1 MTDPSS
7 RRTDSGRDRVTR
19 ARAWRTW
26 PRWARWLSAS
36 VLALVAL
43 AVIAATVASP
53 LLSRLARRQ
62 LVHSLERRFDSR
74 VEIARLDV
82 SIVPWP
88 RASGQGLT
96 VTPSSRRSDQPP
108 LVTVRTFTVSAGYLG
123 FFRSPVAVGE
133 VLVEGGEIVIVPDE
147 DDGGERRAAGGG
159 GDRSPEIRVHVD
171 RIVARDLQLRIV
183 PREPDKS
190 PRLFDIREV
199 MLRSVGRTE
208 PMAFEAALVN
218 PLPRGEILASGSF
231 GPWNSDA
238 PGRTAV
244 DGQFTFGGA
253 DLGTIRGL
261 HGLLDASGQFDGTLE
276 RIHVTGETRTPEFG
290 LTVSDQRLPL
300 TTRFDATVDGTNGD
314 TILQQVDARL
324 LDTPILCAGKV
335 ADVPDGEGREVVI
348 DATIEKGRIED
359 LLRLVV
365 KGGRPVM
372 RGAVGVKTSFVI
384 PPGPGDVVERI
395 ALEAQV
401 RIDDARFTVPSV
413 QSRINELS
421 ARGRGDAKR
430 AEAAKQGP
438 AVASDMSVHAR
449 LKQGVLTLTPVT
461 FRVEGASVRLI
472 GSYGL
477 QSERIDLRGAAVLD
491 AKVSQTMTGWK
502 SWFLKLADP
511 LFRHKGG
518 GSEVPIA
525 ISGTREQPKFGL
537 DVKRAILP

>member
-1 MTDPSS
+1 M
-7 RRTDSGRDRVTR
+7 GWRV
-19 ARAWRTW
+19 W
-26 PRWARWLSAS
+26 PRWARWLSVS

-43 AVIAATVASP
+43 AVVAATVASP
-53 LLSRLARRQ
+53 LLSRLARRH
-62 LVHSLERRFDSR
+62 LVDSLERRFDSR

-88 RASGQGLT
+88 RATGQGLT

-108 LVTVRTFTVSAGYLG
+108 LVTVRAFTVSAGYFG

-133 VLVEGGEIVIVPDE
+133 VLVDGAEIVIVPDE
-147 DDGGERRAAGGG
+147 DDGREPRAAGGG
-159 GDRSPEIRVHVD
+159 DNRSADIRVHVD

-183 PREPDKS
+183 PRELDKS

-199 MLRSVGRTE
+199 RLRSVGRTE

-218 PLPRGEILASGSF
+218 PLPRGDILASGSF
-231 GPWNSDA
+231 GPWDSHA

-244 DGQFTFGGA
+244 DGRFTFSGA

-261 HGLLDASGQFDGTLE
+261 HGLLDASGQFDGMLE

-314 TILQQVDARL
+314 TLLHRVDARL

-335 ADVPDGEGREVVI
+335 ADVPDGDGREIVI
-348 DATIEKGRIED
+348 DATIEQGRIED

-372 RGAVGVKTSFVI
+372 RGAVAVKTSFVI
-384 PPGPGDVVERI
+384 PPGPRDVVERI
-395 ALEAQV
+395 ALDAHV
-401 RIDDARFTVPSV
+401 RIDDARFTLPTV
-413 QSRINELS
+413 QARINELS
-421 ARGRGDAKR
+421 ARGRGDAER

-449 LKQGVLTLTPVT
+449 LEGGGADAHARDVPGRGRVGAAHRQLRAAERAHRSQGRGRARRQGVADDD
-461 FRVEGASVRLI
+461 RVEVVGPEAGRSALPSQGWR
-472 GSYGL
+472 
-477 QSERIDLRGAAVLD
+477 ERGANLD
-491 AKVSQTMTGWK
+491 
-502 SWFLKLADP
+502 FRDP
-511 LFRHKGG
+511 RAAQVRVG
-518 GSEVPIA
+518 
-525 ISGTREQPKFGL
+525 REAGNPAL
-537 DVKRAILP
+537 TAAA